1 MNFADSGESHL
12 DMEGRALLS
21 MVHFA
26 EGLLPRRSMN
36 DGQFLDV
43 NDPAIYAITDFTRE
57 HPLTADPER
66 QIDDALND
74 MIRAGVR
81 ALLVYHEQ
89 HIVGLVTSYDIQ
101 GERPM
106 QFLQSSN
113 YSHHRDIRV
122 ADVMTPWQNLLAVDW
137 EDIQSA
143 RAGELLRV
151 FEETGLTHM
160 IVVEHDHRHSPAT
173 VRALVSRARLE
184 RQLRGLRRAG

>member
-1 MNFADSGESHL
+1 
-12 DMEGRALLS
+12 MEGRALLS

-43 NDPAIYAITDFTRE
+43 NDPAIYAITDFKRE
-57 HPLTADPER
+57 HPLTVDPER
-66 QIDDALND
+66 QIDDALHD
-74 MIRAGVR
+74 MIRVGVR

-122 ADVMTPWQNLLAVDW
+122 AHVMTPWQNLLAVDW

-160 IVVEHDHRHSPAT
+160 IVVEHDHRHSPAI

-184 RQLRGLRRAG
+184 RQLRGLRRVG